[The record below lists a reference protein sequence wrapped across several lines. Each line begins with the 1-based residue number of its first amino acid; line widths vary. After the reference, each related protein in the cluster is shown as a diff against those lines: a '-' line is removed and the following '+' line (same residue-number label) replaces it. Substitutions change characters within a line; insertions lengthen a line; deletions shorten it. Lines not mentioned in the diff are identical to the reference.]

1 MPQTK
6 LVGGPRGSAL
16 TDERFLRPHYAKLVS
31 LGVGENG
38 PGLSASL
45 PDVNPACPERKK
57 TVDLLETV
65 CRVAGQVE
73 VHTVLDR
80 LGIGDRHEAD
90 ADERVLVSPNND
102 LPLALG
108 EDLPAK
114 RLRPEPGQAGQVV
127 SVDDDVVKSDRHA
140 DSLQDTLET
149 SPADPHSSRQP
160 LPGALRRCGS
170 ARWRLP
176 WTRSLPRSPSPRPR
190 APGTCW
196 NASAAGVWQCVAPAV
211 SARSSAR
218 RSEGGPLVVEDGH
231 QHLVVPAPVVQHRL
245 AEAALLDEPRLLV
258 GADPSGVERSH
269 TELNAV
275 QAHLAESVA
284 DDDAHRI
291 RAVATADVLTAEG
304 DPERRTPV
312 LGARAPQPNVADQHR
327 RIFERLD
334 GEAEVVLLVCAPLR
348 DPLLRGGLRWRRHPV
363 R

>member
-149 SPADPHSSRQP
+149 SPADPHAPRQP

-176 WTRSLPRSPSPRPR
+176 WTRSLPRSPSPRPW

-196 NASAAGVWQCVAPAV
+196 TRQRGRRVAVCSASGMGSVTGQTIGGPPTRGRGWTSAP
-211 SARSSAR
+211 RRTSAR
-218 RSEGGPLVVEDGH
+218 RAAPTRGGGP
-231 QHLVVPAPVVQHRL
+231 P
-245 AEAALLDEPRLLV
+245 
-258 GADPSGVERSH
+258 
-269 TELNAV
+269 
-275 QAHLAESVA
+275 
-284 DDDAHRI
+284 
-291 RAVATADVLTAEG
+291 
-304 DPERRTPV
+304 RRT
-312 LGARAPQPNVADQHR
+312 APSR
-327 RIFERLD
+327 R
-334 GEAEVVLLVCAPLR
+334 
-348 DPLLRGGLRWRRHPV
+348 RGSQRG
-363 R
+363 